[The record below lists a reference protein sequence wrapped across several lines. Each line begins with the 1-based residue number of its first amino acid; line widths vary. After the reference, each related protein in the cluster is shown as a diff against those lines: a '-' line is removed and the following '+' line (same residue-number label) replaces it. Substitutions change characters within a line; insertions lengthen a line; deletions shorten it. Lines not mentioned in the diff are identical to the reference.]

1 MNALTHCVTP
11 VGDKIGKERMFNTF
25 SISEYG
31 GVPYHLEQLKEI
43 NIYSK
48 NGHLSQAQFSAEM
61 NSIYLSVAC
70 RMESGS
76 RVMALYGVVDLA
88 NILCSIEWML
98 FTNQTAL
105 MFFFE

>member
-1 MNALTHCVTP
+1 MTKL
-11 VGDKIGKERMFNTF
+11 GKKC

-31 GVPYHLEQLKEI
+31 GVSYHLKQLKEI

-70 RMESGS
+70 MESGS
-76 RVMALYGVVDLA
+76 RVMVLYGVVDLA
-88 NILCSIEWML
+88 NILSSIEWML